1 MLAGDHP
8 AVNEDGLQALVTA
21 VNHRVQHLTHFT
33 DSACVYDPWVR
44 YPLCFILELITAV
57 WQSGI
62 GGRTTYIIKK
72 PMFFLNFEFTL
83 INIGTVVN
91 IMKLIQ
97 NKFLFFIFFTTRDG
111 RAVGRRGEHW
121 NM

>member
-72 PMFFLNFEFTL
+72 PMFFFNFEFTL
-83 INIGTVVN
+83 INIGRYRSKYYETDSKQV
-91 IMKLIQ
+91 
-97 NKFLFFIFFTTRDG
+97 FIFYFL
-111 RAVGRRGEHW
+111 HY
-121 NM
+121 